1 MDREEVIARVLKDLE
16 PIFDEISA
24 VMLYGSWASRDEHE
38 GSDIDI
44 CLVAPDSKDKIAL
57 QRKAFALIRDEKYDV
72 RIFELLP
79 LYLKAEVMVK
89 GVAVYSKDV
98 YELYEYFYFYRK
110 LWEEQKH
117 RQRLSREEALAMF
130 TKHESKCV
138 FFGKK

>member
-1 MDREEVIARVLKDLE
+1 MDREEVIARVRKDLE
-16 PIFDEISA
+16 PLFGEVSA
-24 VMLYGSWASRDEHE
+24 VMLYGSWASGEEHE

-89 GVAVYSKDV
+89 GVVVYSRDV

-117 RQRLSREEALAMF
+117 RQHLSREEALAMF

-138 FFGKK
+138 L

>member
-1 MDREEVIARVLKDLE
+1 MDREEVIARVRKDLE
-16 PIFDEISA
+16 SLFDEVFA
-24 VMLYGSWASRDEHE
+24 VMLYGSWASGEEHV

-79 LYLKAEVMVK
+79 LFLKAEVMEK
-89 GVAVYSKDV
+89 GVVVYSRDV

-110 LWEEQKH
+110 LWDEQKH
-117 RQRLSREEALAMF
+117 RQRLSREEALSMLHAERH
-130 TKHESKCV
+130 TRR
-138 FFGKK
+138 